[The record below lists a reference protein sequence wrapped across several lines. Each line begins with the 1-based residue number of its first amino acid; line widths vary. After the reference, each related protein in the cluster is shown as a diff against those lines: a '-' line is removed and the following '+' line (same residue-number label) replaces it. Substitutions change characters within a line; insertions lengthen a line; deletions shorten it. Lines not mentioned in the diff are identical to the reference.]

1 MQGSVHSFTFIDIY
15 VYINL
20 LTSFSVDFTIVTYY
34 VIFSNRGDVWKP
46 GNPLVKALVNA
57 LYIYSK

>member
-1 MQGSVHSFTFIDIY
+1 MYIVFIFDIY

-20 LTSFSVDFTIVTYY
+20 LNSFSVDFTIVTYY